1 MKSALDFV
9 AAGIRFVQERGLLV
23 AHAPVGHAELVE
35 QLRAAVAERLPLVRG
50 DIPRRVA
57 GDGICAC
64 GDVTE
69 DRECELCVLARQKL
83 ALEAAP
89 APGPTKKRRQ
99 RVPAFR
105 VPTDPWAD
113 VESECPW
120 ELGRAAH
127 AGRIHLH
134 GSEVVCAAWRPLQH
148 GERATD
154 AWIAAS
160 SHRVRVESE
169 ERLYVGGDD
178 PRCVCRQPGAEPG
191 PCSWCDGDVRVIHRY
206 AWCLEV
212 PGAREAQYPAP
223 TMMAFQMPEG
233 VALDAQ
239 HAANSA
245 AWRAYFERVLRPAVR
260 PMGAAPHAPA
270 RRRMRIPGVAA

>member
-1 MKSALDFV
+1 MTALDFV

-23 AHAPVGHAELVE
+23 AHAPVGHSELVE
-35 QLRAAVAERLPLVRG
+35 QLRAAVAERLALVRG

-89 APGPTKKRRQ
+89 APGPAKKRRQ
-99 RVPAFR
+99 RAPALR
-105 VPTDPWAD
+105 VSTDPWAD
-113 VESECPW
+113 VESECPG

-134 GSEVVCAAWRPLQH
+134 GSEVACVAWRPLQH

-160 SHRVRVESE
+160 SHRVRVDVQES
-169 ERLYVGGDD
+169 YSIGGDH
-178 PRCVCRQPGAEPG
+178 RQCPCTAKDAEPG
-191 PCSWCDGDVRVIHRY
+191 PCSWCNGTVHAIIRHTWR
-206 AWCLEV
+206 LEV

-239 HAANSA
+239 HTANSA

-260 PMGAAPHAPA
+260 PIGAAPHAPA